1 MVPDL
6 KRMVMNHKMLHVE
19 VWHHFQEMGSDPILL

>member
-6 KRMVMNHKMLHVE
+6 KRMTMKLKMLQGE
-19 VWHHFQEMGSDPILL
+19 VWHHFREMGSDPILF